1 MPFLRGAFDKLDI
14 QPRIEQREEY
24 KAAAE
29 IFTRRSLSEPA
40 RRSLQGLVDSWL
52 GQIVAGIAEA
62 RGLAPAR
69 VRALVDKGT
78 YLAQLAGEAGAVGQ
92 DVYRRAGA
100 VWVAAPIGDTT
111 RLAPTGKPASLRQQ
125 DE

>member
-29 IFTRRSLSEPA
+29 IFTRRSLTEPA

-52 GQIVAGIAEA
+52 GPLVAGIAAA
-62 RGLAPAR
+62 RGLAPDR
-69 VRALVDKGT
+69 VRAPVDTGPSLDE
-78 YLAQLAGEAGAVGQ
+78 LAEGAGVGDRADYMLAVGGAVAGSA
-92 DVYRRAGA
+92 RA
-100 VWVAAPIGDTT
+100 AA
-111 RLAPTGKPASLRQQ
+111 
-125 DE
+125 